1 MKYDEFSE
9 RLRKLKESYKMS
21 TGRDLT
27 TVDELEKYLDK
38 LLAKPKKK
46 GARSLRGLSL

>member
-1 MKYDEFSE
+1 MTYDEFSE
-9 RLRKLKESYKMS
+9 RLRKLKGAFKEKH
-21 TGRDLT
+21 GREMT
-27 TVDELEKYLDK
+27 SVAELEAELDR